1 VISEKSDPMNLYM
14 FVTDANAPRPL
25 TENSSAADAM
35 CLALDDYWISEI
47 KGKMVP
53 GTSYTWKQAAYANLL
68 YWKSQDGDWN
78 SEVDKNAQLTGTI
91 D

>member
-1 VISEKSDPMNLYM
+1 MISEKIDPMNLYM

-25 TENSSAADAM
+25 TEGSSAPDAM
-35 CLALDDYWISEI
+35 CLALDDYWVSEI
-47 KGKMVP
+47 KGKTVP

-68 YWKSQDGDWN
+68 YWGSQDGKFTD
-78 SEVDKNAQLTGTI
+78 VD